1 MAAQLRKL
9 QGFIWYWEGSVGIMG
24 TRPFCVPHFFDYRKQ
39 PSFSLHDL
47 PWSPM
52 GRFKQ
57 LLNKEGRG
65 DMRPGRNSQE
75 QPWGK
80 ILVSPSKDTHNGIF
94 ELFGRYWNPLHVAE
108 VLTMVCYP
116 QTCRPWARWTWR
128 LMLLTPT
135 YLTTNASEECPRA
148 DHALFGQL
156 P

>member
-1 MAAQLRKL
+1 MDAAFHQVYSKILSQMD
-9 QGFIWYWEGSVGIMG
+9 QGCSLMLPSSVQHPRIISTFLEACRALWGSWAQGL
-24 TRPFCVPHFFDYRKQ
+24 CVPHFFDYRKE

-80 ILVSPSKDTHNGIF
+80 VLVPHQCKHMTIPLTYFADTETPS
-94 ELFGRYWNPLHVAE
+94 
-108 VLTMVCYP
+108 
-116 QTCRPWARWTWR
+116 R
-128 LMLLTPT
+128 LETLMI
-135 YLTTNASEECPRA
+135 
-148 DHALFGQL
+148 
-156 P
+156 